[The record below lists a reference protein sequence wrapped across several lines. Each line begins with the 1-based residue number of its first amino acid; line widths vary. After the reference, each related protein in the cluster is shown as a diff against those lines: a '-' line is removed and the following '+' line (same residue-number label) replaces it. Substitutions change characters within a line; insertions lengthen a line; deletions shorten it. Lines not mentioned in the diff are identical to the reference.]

1 MEENNFD
8 NRSGM
13 SEEPEDL
20 SKESGTDAGKGES
33 GRGMSESAGGAEQ
46 QNDSQQGGA
55 DHSPGQQAGG
65 AGGAGQQNNSQYGGG
80 NYNGG
85 QYGGNYNGG
94 QQNNDQYRGNYY
106 SGQQNGNYYGG
117 QQGGGWNRGSGY
129 YRQQPKKKCS
139 VIPVIV
145 IILAV
150 VLLFFTVFSFTLRV
164 LSGNMLKMYGAGT
177 GTGQDDDINYSLP
190 YIGVLPVEGTIQ
202 SDSGSALY
210 EGTYHHEWTLKKIEQ
225 LKEDN
230 NNRGLVIAV
239 NTPGGG
245 VYESDEL
252 YLAIKD
258 YKETTGRPVYSYMES
273 QATSGGYYISAPCD
287 KIMANRNCWTGS
299 IGVTIGTIYDFTG
312 LMEKYGVKSVTITAG
327 DNKAMGS
334 STEKLTRE
342 QKEILQSL
350 VDEAYE
356 QFVGIVAEGRGMKVE
371 DVKELADGRLYTA
384 KQAKENGLIDEVCT
398 YDEAV
403 DDMKTRF
410 ELGSCAVHEIKYKN
424 SDPLLY
430 RLLMQTAEI
439 GKDKSVT
446 EFDGLKSLMDQN
458 GKFKVTYLSE
468 IQK

>member
-13 SEEPEDL
+13 SEKPEDL
-20 SKESGTDAGKGES
+20 SKESES
-33 GRGMSESAGGAEQ
+33 GRSMSESAGGAGQ
-46 QNDSQQGGA
+46 QNGSQQSGG
-55 DHSPGQQAGG
+55 DHSSGQQAGG
-65 AGGAGQQNNSQYGGG
+65 AGDAGQQNDSQYG
-80 NYNGG
+80 GG
-85 QYGGNYNGG
+85 QYGGNYNSG
-94 QQNNDQYRGNYY
+94 QQGGNYY
-106 SGQQNGNYYGG
+106 NGQQNGNYYGG
-117 QQGGGWNRGSGY
+117 QQGGGWNRGAGY
-129 YRQQPKKKCS
+129 YRQQPKKKSS
-139 VIPVIV
+139 VVPVIV

-150 VLLFFTVFSFTLRV
+150 ILLFFTVFSFTLRM
-164 LSGNMLKMYGAGT
+164 LSGNILKMYGAGT

-225 LKEDN
+225 LKEDS

-446 EFDGLKSLMDQN
+446 ELDGLKSLMDQN